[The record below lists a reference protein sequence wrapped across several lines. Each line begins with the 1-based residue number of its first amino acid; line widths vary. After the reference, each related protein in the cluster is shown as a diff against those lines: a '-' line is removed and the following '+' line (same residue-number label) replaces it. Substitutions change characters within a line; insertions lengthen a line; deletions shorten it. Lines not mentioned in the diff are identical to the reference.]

1 MSLSFKVTLIKEDEQ
16 ETRRFVLNED
26 TASRF
31 SDLQQKIISIFPA
44 LDEREPVVSWLD
56 DEGDEVRMANNEEL
70 KLALATMPGPV
81 LRVRRRRAVMRKKA
95 MRKWGMRN
103 RRMRKEMMRI
113 WWNRMG
119 QMAKRTQQD
128 WMSQ

>member
-1 MSLSFKVTLIKEDEQ
+1 M
-16 ETRRFVLNED
+16 NED

-31 SDLQQKIISIFPA
+31 SDLQQKIISIFLA

-119 QMAKRTQQD
+119 QMAKRIG
-128 WMSQ
+128 